1 MLVKRASKDDKK
13 AQAKAKHGS
22 LFFPVAVVVLASIP
36 LASVGIA
43 DAVGKPI
50 AAILLLG
57 SLATARFAEISY
69 RKELGGMTDVL
80 YMMIGVA
87 AFSMV
92 YIPDVLTAFKTLWGL

>member
-50 AAILLLG
+50 AAILLPL
-57 SLATARFAEISY
+57 IS
-69 RKELGGMTDVL
+69 ELRRDSRYGMNLVVLHPGGRDEEV
-80 YMMIGVA
+80 IEPAG
-87 AFSMV
+87 
-92 YIPDVLTAFKTLWGL
+92 G